1 MRNQDVLFLA
11 YILLSYDLFEEQGLA
26 QSLLR
31 GRSSVREVSSS
42 IPWRKPEILV
52 SSSFLS
58 M

>member
-42 IPWRKPEILV
+42 IP
-52 SSSFLS
+52 
-58 M
+58 